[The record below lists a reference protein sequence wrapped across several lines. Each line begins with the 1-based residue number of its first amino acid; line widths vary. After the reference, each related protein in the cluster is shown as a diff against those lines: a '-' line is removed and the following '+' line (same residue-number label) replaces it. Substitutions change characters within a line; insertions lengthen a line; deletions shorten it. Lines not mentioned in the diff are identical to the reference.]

1 MIQCHLFCSMPFLND
16 GELDNRIAKA
26 WSKFQT
32 NKTTL
37 CDKKIDIGDR
47 MRLFESV
54 VTPTVLYGSAC
65 WTTNAARKRG
75 LRTTQRKMAR
85 MMLGKLWIA
94 PDQQNPPP
102 KSINDENNSVSESSS
117 SSSLS
122 SNSSSSN
129 DRDASDDFSSSAS
142 NSPSSTS
149 NSSSSSSSSSDS
161 DSETDDS
168 DDDSELSSFVKWIK
182 ESTHK
187 AIDIMNK
194 FKVTDWVEG
203 HLRRKLEFAGHVA
216 RRDDERWTLRVAKW
230 QAVAPRRQGGKIL
243 KWQDELL
250 KFTKSLTDPGW
261 ETEFRNNNQWKRHWM
276 IYAQQRGTWKLLKEQ
291 IANQDGSKTR
301 SVSSQVT
308 FSFWVRVF

>member
-1 MIQCHLFCSMPFLND
+1 M
-16 GELDNRIAKA
+16 
-26 WSKFQT
+26 T
-32 NKTTL
+32 
-37 CDKKIDIGDR
+37 
-47 MRLFESV
+47 
-54 VTPTVLYGSAC
+54 
-65 WTTNAARKRG
+65 
-75 LRTTQRKMAR
+75 
-85 MMLGKLWIA
+85 
-94 PDQQNPPP
+94 
-102 KSINDENNSVSESSS
+102 
-117 SSSLS
+117 
-122 SNSSSSN
+122 
-129 DRDASDDFSSSAS
+129 DASDDFSSSAS

-250 KFTKSLTDPGW
+250 KFTKSLTDSGW
-261 ETEFRNNNQWKRHWM
+261 ETEFWINNQWKRHWM

-301 SVSSQVT
+301 SVSS
-308 FSFWVRVF
+308 